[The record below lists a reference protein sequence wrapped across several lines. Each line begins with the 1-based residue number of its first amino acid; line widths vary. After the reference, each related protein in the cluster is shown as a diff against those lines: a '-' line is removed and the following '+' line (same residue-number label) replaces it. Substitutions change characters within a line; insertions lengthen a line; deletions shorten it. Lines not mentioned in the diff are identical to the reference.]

1 MYGTYETLT
10 FEKRGS
16 ILTVFLT
23 NPASRNAVNQKM
35 HEELSRVFSDIAR
48 DRDVRVV
55 VLRGAP
61 EGRAFCA
68 GGDLHWLQQEAR
80 TPEGYSEILRQG
92 VEIVRSMTA
101 LPQPIVAMVD
111 GPAIGLGATIA
122 LFADICL
129 MAEDAKIA
137 DPHVGVGVV
146 AGDGGAVIWPLLVGP
161 NRAKEF
167 LMTGDAL
174 TGAEA
179 ERIGLINHAYPR
191 ERLEEETYR
200 LAERLAKGP
209 RLAIEL
215 TKRSVNLF
223 VSQVMNTVLTASLAM
238 EGITFQTAD
247 HREAVRAF
255 FAKEP
260 PRFGQEEGIGVE
272 DHRMG
277 SQGGRGVA
285 HP

>member
-1 MYGTYETLT
+1 MRPRNPKIHEEGRRVYESYETLA
-10 FEKRGS
+10 FERRGT
-16 ILTVFLT
+16 ILTVRLT
-23 NPASRNAVNQKM
+23 NPGSRNSVNQKM
-35 HEELSRVFSDIAR
+35 HEELSRVFVDISR
-48 DRDVRVV
+48 DRETRIV
-55 VLRGAP
+55 VLRGAE

-68 GGDLHWLQQEAR
+68 GGDLHWLETEAR
-80 TPEGYSEILRQG
+80 TPEGYAEILRQG

-101 LPQPIVAMVD
+101 LPQPIIAMVD

-129 MAEDAKIA
+129 MAEDARIA

-167 LMTGDAL
+167 LMTGEAL

-179 ERIGLINHAYPR
+179 AEMGLVNHAYSR
-191 ERLEEETYR
+191 EQLEQETYR

-260 PRFGQEEGIGVE
+260 PKFGKGQE
-272 DHRMG
+272 
-277 SQGGRGVA
+277 
-285 HP
+285 